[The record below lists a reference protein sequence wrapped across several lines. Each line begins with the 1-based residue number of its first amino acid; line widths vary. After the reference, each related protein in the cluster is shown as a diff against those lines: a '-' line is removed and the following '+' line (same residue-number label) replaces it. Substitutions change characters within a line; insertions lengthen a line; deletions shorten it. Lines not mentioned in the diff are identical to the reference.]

1 MLKFTYKHRQRKPI
15 ILKINDR
22 EHVLNKHDMLILLQ
36 TNEDY
41 DLAKQSLL
49 SQLFDNKISINYK
62 NINEETVYV

>member
-1 MLKFTYKHRQRKPI
+1 
-15 ILKINDR
+15 
-22 EHVLNKHDMLILLQ
+22 MLILLQ

>member
-22 EHVLNKHDMLILLQ
+22 EHVLNKHDILILLQ